1 MNEAARGAAEG
12 VQFAKALLVKRYNQ
26 DVKCYSVLKTL
37 PVKRYN
43 QRNSPKYICS
53 PFNKC
58 NSSVQLPIC
67 LVITLKNLGHM
78 EQCEVMNFFSR
89 NEWVINRVNYL

>member
-37 PVKRYN
+37 PVKHYNQDVKRNFVLKTLPVKRYN

-58 NSSVQLPIC
+58 NSFVQLPIC
-67 LVITLKNLGHM
+67 LVITPR
-78 EQCEVMNFFSR
+78 ESR
-89 NEWVINRVNYL
+89 PHGTM